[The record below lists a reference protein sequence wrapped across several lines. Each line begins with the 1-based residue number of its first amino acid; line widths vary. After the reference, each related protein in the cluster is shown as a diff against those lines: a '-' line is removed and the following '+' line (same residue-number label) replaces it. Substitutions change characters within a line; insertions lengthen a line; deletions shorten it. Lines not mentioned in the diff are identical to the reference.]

1 MTQTEKRQLDKAKL
15 AFFLK
20 GLVTWGLVVQ
30 KGGTMHQK
38 PKMELNRL
46 MAAATTFNNS
56 LDRSLG
62 PEEAEKA
69 NDFVD
74 DLSAFFERFITSS
87 PETRGQIIDYI
98 NSLPEL

>member
-1 MTQTEKRQLDKAKL
+1 MTATEQRQMDKAKL

-30 KGGTMHQK
+30 KGGTMHQR

-46 MAAATTFNNS
+46 MATAMAFNKT
-56 LDRSLG
+56 LDQSLG

-74 DLSAFFERFITSS
+74 DLSAFFERFISGS
-87 PETRGQIIDYI
+87 PEVRGQIIDYI
-98 NSLPEL
+98 NSLGEL

>member
-1 MTQTEKRQLDKAKL
+1 MTKTEQRQMDKAKL

-30 KGGTMHQK
+30 KGGTMNQR

-46 MAAATTFNNS
+46 MATATTFNRT
-56 LDRSLG
+56 LDQSLG

-74 DLSAFFERFITSS
+74 DLSAFFERFITGDI
-87 PETRGQIIDYI
+87 ETRGKIIDFI